1 MLNCRDR
8 SISLYLAYDPV
19 NHRIAIAK
27 PDIVRR
33 VNVRPLKFDAARG
46 YASGAGLI
54 AKYRI
59 PAQAHRYTYV
69 GKERGGEYN
78 GWLVFQ
84 REHYEAPDDKLPECR
99 LGGFARSRPCNF
111 DIFSF
116 AFNTNIIEALTL
128 SRNERRATARERVKH
143 GATGRSG

>member
-1 MLNCRDR
+1 MAFELYNPSTRANEPYIAIDRQGRLRLSSSLRDMLNCRDR

-27 PDIVRR
+27 PDIVRQ

-69 GKERGGEYN
+69 GKEQGGEYN

-84 REHYEAPDDKLPECR
+84 REHYEAPDDKLPE
-99 LGGFARSRPCNF
+99 
-111 DIFSF
+111 
-116 AFNTNIIEALTL
+116 
-128 SRNERRATARERVKH
+128 
-143 GATGRSG
+143 